1 MKRILLTLTA
11 AIAAFPIWAAHPS
24 HTNIWTGAGG
34 DFNWN
39 NAANWKDFAT
49 GGDWTPP
56 TEATNKDAP
65 AWNLVDF
72 PADGTL
78 VADYAGTLYVGGLLF
93 GANQGTVTIR
103 SATDKCIL
111 NLVMSNASP
120 YIYPQVVVPSGTVVD
135 FRAKFVGEW
144 NQS

>member
-56 TEATNKDAP
+56 TEATIKDAP

-93 GANQGTVTIR
+93 GANRGKRPTWCH
-103 SATDKCIL
+103 AT
-111 NLVMSNASP
+111 
-120 YIYPQVVVPSGTVVD
+120 
-135 FRAKFVGEW
+135 RAKW
-144 NQS
+144 NGRVRRRLAPVRVLL

>member
-49 GGDWTPP
+49 GGDWMPP
-56 TEATNKDAP
+56 TEAMLTTLPWRSHCMDCLTTSRVTSQGP
-65 AWNLVDF
+65 VMLVF
-72 PADGTL
+72 MT
-78 VADYAGTLYVGGLLF
+78 
-93 GANQGTVTIR
+93 R
-103 SATDKCIL
+103 S
-111 NLVMSNASP
+111 
-120 YIYPQVVVPSGTVVD
+120 QVS
-135 FRAKFVGEW
+135 RE
-144 NQS
+144 

>member
-78 VADYAGTLYVGGLLF
+78 VRERSGQDRAPTCAEWNRPTCGGDADARPLAGTGCGE
-93 GANQGTVTIR
+93 GQGWHGWI
-103 SATDKCIL
+103 D
-111 NLVMSNASP
+111 
-120 YIYPQVVVPSGTVVD
+120 
-135 FRAKFVGEW
+135 W
-144 NQS
+144 NG